1 MYVISFNNINI
12 CILLKH
18 TTVAAQL
25 KKKFLSCTFIIIK
38 LTHIILHLI

>member
-18 TTVAAQL
+18 TTVAADQL
-25 KKKFLSCTFIIIK
+25 KKNS
-38 LTHIILHLI
+38 

>member
-25 KKKFLSCTFIIIK
+25 KKNSWVVHLLS
-38 LTHIILHLI
+38 LNQHILYYI